1 MEPTNQE
8 MTTLITDNN
17 FINIIKSNKCFKTS
31 TDPCIELFL
40 TNKPKRF
47 SFLKTFFT
55 KMLPNKLRY
64 RKYKLFD
71 KIDFL
76 KHVSNLPEKT
86 NCTEWENQFLR
97 VLKKNI
103 EIKSN

>member
-1 MEPTNQE
+1 
-8 MTTLITDNN
+8 
-17 FINIIKSNKCFKTS
+17 
-31 TDPCIELFL
+31 
-40 TNKPKRF
+40 
-47 SFLKTFFT
+47 
-55 KMLPNKLRY
+55 MLLNKLRY

-86 NCTEWENQFLR
+86 NYTEWENQFLR